1 VIRELVD
8 EVVTVSDDDIARALL
23 VLLERAKQVV
33 EPAGAVGVAAILAG
47 KITASGRTAVILSGA
62 TSTRSCCS
70 ASWRTDWRHP
80 AAT

>member
-1 VIRELVD
+1 
-8 EVVTVSDDDIARALL
+8 VSDDDIARALL
-23 VLLERAKQVV
+23 ILLERAKQVV

-47 KITASGRTAVILSGA
+47 KIRASGPTAVVLSGA

-70 ASWRTDWRHP
+70 ASSRTGSRHR